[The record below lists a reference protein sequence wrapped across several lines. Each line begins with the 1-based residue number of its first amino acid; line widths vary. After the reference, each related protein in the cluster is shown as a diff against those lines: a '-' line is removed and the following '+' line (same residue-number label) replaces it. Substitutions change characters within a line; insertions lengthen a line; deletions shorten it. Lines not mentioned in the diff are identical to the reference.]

1 MTRVENLQPT
11 RFETDLEV
19 SINALFRRCP
29 TLCGFNVRDTENQLF
44 VTGVS
49 VYPCS
54 GLAAPGELWGE
65 ITATLAELVEECPDA
80 GELLRERT
88 FARVFH

>member
-1 MTRVENLQPT
+1 MKTQDHPIEA
-11 RFETDLEV
+11 

-29 TLCGFNVRDTENQLF
+29 TLCGFTVRDEASQLF

-54 GLAAPGELWGE
+54 GLAAPGELWSE
-65 ITATLAELVEECPDA
+65 IMATLAELVDECPEA

-88 FARVFH
+88 FARAFH

>member
-1 MTRVENLQPT
+1 MKTQEHRIEA
-11 RFETDLEV
+11 
-19 SINALFRRCP
+19 SINALFCRCP
-29 TLCGFNVRDTENQLF
+29 TLCGFTVRSHVSRLF

-49 VYPCS
+49 VHPLI
-54 GLAAPGELWGE
+54 GPEAPGELCHE
-65 ITATLAELVEECPDA
+65 IMATLDELIDECPEA